1 VLEGQTRKHASVW
14 VRTRRDRTVSS
25 FVAAFFG
32 ADWVEAAGVADAATF
47 SDRWLSCVEA
57 VANRRHEIGLA

>member
-1 VLEGQTRKHASVW
+1 
-14 VRTRRDRTVSS
+14 
-25 FVAAFFG
+25 VAAFFG